1 MDHLLGRLDDI
12 GSLQPEASRE
22 VAHINLYG
30 CATVDSGCTNLVL
43 VTGGALIEATDG
55 DHAQD
60 LASNPGTSFHV
71 NGGGAAYQFYKVEV
85 IDTHAVTPYFGLM
98 EVQLF
103 TLKQVRGSV

>member
-1 MDHLLGRLDDI
+1 MDRVPAGQHGAP
-12 GSLQPEASRE
+12 QPEVSRE

-43 VTGGALIEATDG
+43 STGGALIEATDG
-55 DHAQD
+55 DYTQD
-60 LASNPGTSFHV
+60 LASNPGTSYHV

-103 TLKQVRGSV
+103 TLKQVRASV